1 MSHPTARQPDGFNA
15 NNVPPDPQYA
25 TYPSTSVEKPNY
37 ENSTVLLPGLLGAT
51 TARQRG
57 ERCVLGPSEM
67 TGHSIASATATL
79 DQTGQWVVDYTLAG
93 SAGSALWDKVAQENF
108 HQILGIELDG
118 VVYSAPIIQPTQS
131 TFSSFDGKG
140 EISGSLTQTDAQ
152 NLAQAMNFGALPIT
166 LKAATSETVSAT
178 LGHSALVAGL
188 GAGIAGL
195 IFVLLYVLLY
205 YRALGLVVISGL
217 LLTAA
222 LLWAIISALGHT
234 SVAPSF
240 DLAGITGLIVSI
252 GITVDSYIVY
262 FERLKDETRSG
273 RSVRTSVDRG
283 FKSAWRTVWAADFVS
298 LLAAIVLYFVAVG
311 NVKGFAFFLGLST
324 IMDMA
329 ITWFYTRPLVILL
342 GPERA
347 APGFG
352 RLQHQHRAQRRP
364 AGPRGAHGRAERC
377 RRRRRWLVSPAATR
391 GPDDNGSSLDDVPED
406 EVEQFEEG
414 VDTRTSTR
422 TSSSLSTT
430 PPGPSWP
437 SPGRATAPSPASTGA
452 RPASTSWAGAAI
464 WFAISTVIIL
474 LGVISIILR
483 GGLNLGIEFKGGT
496 EWTIAA
502 PHVTQTQ
509 ATNALAGTGL
519 IDPTVELLGTGSKQT
534 LNVQSDLNKLSAD
547 QQQKINNNVQAAMY
561 KLTGTKPPS
570 DSDATTTT
578 TTAADDHEH
587 DGQGGR
593 GGHQHDHPTTA
604 PGNGVPQTT
613 ADKISVTTVGPTWG
627 SSITNKAIEALI
639 IFFIVVA
646 VYISFRFEPK
656 MALAAFIAMIHDVL
670 VAVGIYS
677 IFNFQVTPDT
687 VVAILTIL
695 GYSLYD
701 TVVVFDRVRDNTKGI
716 GGSGR
721 LTYPQLINLSMNQTL
736 ARSINT
742 SAVAIIP
749 VLAILVI
756 GAQILGAT
764 TLQSYGLALFVGL
777 LSGAYSS
784 IFIASP
790 VLCMMK
796 EREDRWRSVAERQ
809 AKRGDTQG
817 WYSAVDAANMSTQMS
832 IAAAGQVGRSGRTA
846 PTPKR
851 PTPKRAGPSGPVRP
865 TSPGTDGAAR
875 QREHRRDGPA
885 RSAGRRARPAR
896 GPSRRKNK
904 GKRRS

>member
-1 MSHPTARQPDGFNA
+1 MAGAA
-15 NNVPPDPQYA
+15 N
-25 TYPSTSVEKPNY
+25 
-37 ENSTVLLPGLLGAT
+37 
-51 TARQRG
+51 
-57 ERCVLGPSEM
+57 
-67 TGHSIASATATL
+67 
-79 DQTGQWVVDYTLAG
+79 
-93 SAGSALWDKVAQENF
+93 SALWDKVAEENF
-108 HQILGIELDG
+108 HQLLGIELDG
-118 VVYSAPIIQPTQS
+118 VVYSAPIIQPSQS
-131 TFSSFDGKG
+131 TFTSFDGKG

-195 IFVLLYVLLY
+195 ILVLLYVLLY

-298 LLAAIVLYFVAVG
+298 LAGRLGPLLRCRRQREGLRLLPRTLHHHGHGDHLVLHPPA
-311 NVKGFAFFLGLST
+311 
-324 IMDMA
+324 
-329 ITWFYTRPLVILL
+329 RHPP
-342 GPERA
+342 GPERT

-352 RLQHQHRAQRRP
+352 RLQHQHRAQRRSP
-364 AGPRGAHGRAERC
+364 GPRGARGACRA
-377 RRRRRWLVSPAATR
+377 
-391 GPDDNGSSLDDVPED
+391 G
-406 EVEQFEEG
+406 
-414 VDTRTSTR
+414 
-422 TSSSLSTT
+422 
-430 PPGPSWP
+430 P
-437 SPGRATAPSPASTGA
+437 SPGAAREPAPRQRVPTTGTAAPSTTCPKKRSSSWRRASTPTDLDEDELITFDDSA
-452 RPASTSWAGAAI
+452 RALLAKPPKGHGPIARLYRGETTFDFVGRRRI
-464 WFAISTVIIL
+464 WFGISTLIIL
-474 LGVISIILR
+474 LGVISIVLR

-502 PHVTQTQ
+502 PGITQTQ

-534 LNVQSDLNKLSAD
+534 LNVQSDLNKLSPD
-547 QQQKINNNVQAAMY
+547 QQSTIDHNVQQAML
-561 KLTGTKPPS
+561 KLTGNE
-570 DSDATTTT
+570 TTSGNASNTT
-578 TTAADDHEH
+578 STTAAPTSTTTSTTAKP
-587 DGQGGR
+587 GSTSTSTT
-593 GGHQHDHPTTA
+593 PTTA
-604 PGNGVPQTT
+604 PDNGVPKTT

-646 VYISFRFEPK
+646 IYISIRFEPK

-796 EREDRWRSVAERQ
+796 EREARWRSVAERL

-817 WYSAVDAANMSTQMS
+817 WYSAVDAANMST
-832 IAAAGQVGRSGRTA
+832 
-846 PTPKR
+846 
-851 PTPKRAGPSGPVRP
+851 
-865 TSPGTDGAAR
+865 AR
-875 QREHRRDGPA
+875 
-885 RSAGRRARPAR
+885 
-896 GPSRRKNK
+896 
-904 GKRRS
+904 